1 MAKSRMVARPV
12 DPVLTELVTIKRLLV
27 FALLKSGASQSQV
40 AAALGVA
47 QSQISRMF
55 PNGVGD
61 VSTGRRSR

>member
-1 MAKSRMVARPV
+1 MAKSTRATRPV

-27 FALLKSGASQSQV
+27 FALLKSGASQAQV

-55 PNGVGD
+55 PDGIGD
-61 VSTGRRSR
+61 LSTGRRSR

>member
-1 MAKSRMVARPV
+1 MAKSTRVTRPA

-27 FALLKSGASQSQV
+27 FALLKSGASQAQV

-55 PNGVGD
+55 PNGIGD
-61 VSTGRRSR
+61 FSTGRRSR